1 MMKAAAVK
9 EGVAAKAGELGA
21 GNIQEMAGGMM
32 GQVQGLI
39 PGMKREEEVP
49 EPAPQEE
56 YQEYQEYQE
65 AFIIMIALITRGPKP
80 VSISGGAVCPVK
92 SPSLLPVKGAFL

>member
-1 MMKAAAVK
+1 
-9 EGVAAKAGELGA
+9 
-21 GNIQEMAGGMM
+21 M

-56 YQEYQEYQE
+56 YQEYQEYQV
-65 AFIIMIALITRGPKP
+65 GK
-80 VSISGGAVCPVK
+80 GG
-92 SPSLLPVKGAFL
+92 

>member
-1 MMKAAAVK
+1 VN
-9 EGVAAKAGELGA
+9 LG
-21 GNIQEMAGGMM
+21 QVQTMAGGVM

-56 YQEYQEYQE
+56 YQEYTEDGQQYEEQQYTE
-65 AFIIMIALITRGPKP
+65 
-80 VSISGGAVCPVK
+80 
-92 SPSLLPVKGAFL
+92 